1 MAKSEYVLFRVSIAL
16 GLLLGLGLL
25 VETVETYRYVSGNLI
40 RQEAQREAERKTI
53 ALERAARAAKA
64 TEAED
69 LAPMLDEMRHEA
81 PRQISWARLVGFNG
95 VAMAVSGTP
104 TGVPFSAARILQ
116 ALDKHAPLSEVRDT
130 ASGRVLVT
138 MQPIRAAVP
147 AMVEMA
153 VYLDSVSVSFGLL
166 RQHLIVGCL
175 AALALLAAMIIIGLR
190 FGHYMRG
197 KQLEQQV
204 DLARSVQKD
213 LLPSG
218 RAVGEGID
226 FAAECVQAS
235 QVGGDFYDVFEVEG
249 DRAALVLGDV
259 SGKGLPAALLMGVI
273 HGAVRSSAWTG
284 SASEHEESS
293 SRLNRLLCAKTAQE
307 RFASLFSCYFDP
319 HSARLRYVNAGHLP
333 PLLVSRGDQV
343 NLEVQRLD
351 EGGPVL
357 GLLPFATYRQGEVC
371 VQPGDLLVMYSD
383 GILEAQGADEEEFG
397 EERVIRAIRENWNAS
412 PNAICAAILA
422 DIRRFL
428 GDQAPHDDQ
437 TLLVVR
443 LEPARQIQT
452 PRSFQAVACI

>member
-1 MAKSEYVLFRVSIAL
+1 MAKSEYMWFRVSIVL
-16 GLLLGLGLL
+16 GLLLGIGLL

-40 RQEAQREAERKTI
+40 RQEAQKDAQRKTI
-53 ALERAARAAKA
+53 ALEKAARAAKA

-69 LAPMLDEMRHEA
+69 LAPMLDEMRHDSA
-81 PRQISWARLVGFNG
+81 RQIGWARLVSFDG
-95 VAMAVSGTP
+95 AEIAVSGTP
-104 TGVPFSAARILQ
+104 TGVPFSSARILQ
-116 ALDKHAPLSEVRDT
+116 ALDKHTPLSEVRET

-138 MQPIRAAVP
+138 MQPIRAARP

-153 VYLDSVSVSFGLL
+153 IYLDSVSVSFGLL

-175 AALALLAAMIIIGLR
+175 AAFALLAAMIIIGLR

-204 DLARSVQKD
+204 DLARRVQND

-218 RAVGEGID
+218 CPVGEGID
-226 FAAECVQAS
+226 FAAACIQAS
-235 QVGGDFYDVFEVEG
+235 QVGGDFYDVFEVEDG
-249 DRAALVLGDV
+249 QAALVLGDV

-284 SASEHEESS
+284 SASNHEESS
-293 SRLNRLLCAKTAQE
+293 SRLNRLLCAKTAHE

-319 HSARLRYVNAGHLP
+319 QSALLRYVNAGHLP
-333 PLLVSRGDQV
+333 PLLVTPGDHG

-357 GLLPFATYRQGEVC
+357 GLLPFARYRQGEVS
-371 VQPGDLLVMYSD
+371 VKPGDLLVMYSD
-383 GILEAQGADEEEFG
+383 GILEAQGANEEEFG
-397 EERVIRAIRENWNAS
+397 EERVLKAIRENWDTS

-422 DIRRFL
+422 DVRRFL

-443 LEPARQIQT
+443 LEPARQSQIQ
-452 PRSFQAVACI
+452 PSYQAVACT